1 MDTSLDAIQRHWE
14 EAGKKFPQGR
24 KVSPTTRD
32 PFLGQLEEAHI
43 LRFLAGRKRILEIGC
58 GDGQHTALYAQ
69 HVGQVKA
76 LDISDSLIGLARKRM
91 IENSISNVELK
102 VGSVLSLV
110 NLYERDSFDCVIS
123 QRCLINLPSWK
134 YQQNALEQ
142 VCKVLNPGGV
152 LLMSEGFQE
161 ELDELNVA
169 RKKFNLDEITVVSYN
184 RNLRHKEFDD
194 YVKTMFE
201 VVEIGD
207 YGAYL
212 FLSRVFHPLSIFP
225 DDPKHDS
232 PLNEAAMRI
241 SSILPMADLKRY
253 SYNLCY
259 VLRKK

>member
-14 EAGKKFPQGR
+14 EAGKKFPHGES
-24 KVSPTTRD
+24 VSPTSRD

-43 LRFLAGRKRILEIGC
+43 LRFLAGRERILEIGC
-58 GDGQHTALYAQ
+58 GDGLHTALYAQ
-69 HVGQVKA
+69 HVGQVEA
-76 LDISDSLIGLARKRM
+76 LDIADSLIVLARKRM
-91 IENSISNVELK
+91 IENSISNVEFK

-110 NLYERDSFDCVIS
+110 NLYERDNFDCVVS
-123 QRCLINLPSWK
+123 QRCLINLPDWK
-134 YQQNALEQ
+134 YQQIALEQ
-142 VCKVLNPGGV
+142 ACKVLKPGGI
-152 LLMSEGFQE
+152 LLISEGFQE

-169 RKKFNLDEITVVSYN
+169 RKKFNLAEIKVVSYN

-194 YVKTMFE
+194 YVRTLFE

-212 FLSRVFHPLSIFP
+212 FLSRVLHPLSIFP

-241 SSILPMADLKRY
+241 SSLLPKTDLKKY

>member
-14 EAGKKFPQGR
+14 EAGEKFPKGGS
-24 KVSPTTRD
+24 VSPTTRD
-32 PFLGQLEEAHI
+32 PFLGQLEEGHI
-43 LRFLAGRKRILEIGC
+43 LRFLAGRERILEIGC
-58 GDGQHTALYAQ
+58 GDGLHTALYAQ

-91 IENSISNVELK
+91 IENSISNVEFK

-110 NLYERDSFDCVIS
+110 NLYERGNFDCVVS

-134 YQQNALEQ
+134 YQQTALEQ
-142 VCKVLNPGGV
+142 ACKLLKPGGI

-161 ELDELNVA
+161 ELDELNMA
-169 RKKFNLDEITVVSYN
+169 RKKFNLEEIKVVSYN

-201 VVEIGD
+201 VVEVCD

-241 SSILPMADLKRY
+241 SSILPMTDLRRY

>member
-1 MDTSLDAIQRHWE
+1 MDASLDAIQRHWE
-14 EAGKKFPQGR
+14 EAGNKFPLGGS
-24 KVSPTTRD
+24 VSPTTRD

-43 LRFLAGRKRILEIGC
+43 LRFLAGRELILEIGC
-58 GDGQHTALYAQ
+58 GDGLHTALYAQ

-76 LDISDSLIGLARKRM
+76 LDISDSLIGLARRRM
-91 IENSISNVELK
+91 TDNSISNVEFK
-102 VGSVLSLV
+102 VGSVLALA
-110 NLYERDSFDCVIS
+110 NLYERDNFDCVVS
-123 QRCLINLPSWK
+123 QRCLINLPNWK
-134 YQQNALEQ
+134 YQQTALEQ
-142 VCKVLNPGGV
+142 ACKVLKTGGI

-169 RKKFNLDEITVVSYN
+169 RKKFDLDEIKVVSYN
-184 RNLRHKEFDD
+184 RNLRHKEFDE

-207 YGAYL
+207 YGTYL

-225 DDPKHDS
+225 EAPKHDS

-241 SSILPMADLKRY
+241 SSILPMTDLKKY

-259 VLRKK
+259 ILRKK

>member
-1 MDTSLDAIQRHWE
+1 MDASLDAIRRHWE
-14 EAGKKFPQGR
+14 EAGKKFPKGG
-24 KVSPTTRD
+24 KVSPTSRD

-43 LRFLAGRKRILEIGC
+43 LRFLVGRERILEIGC
-58 GDGQHTALYAQ
+58 GDGLHTALYAQ

-76 LDISDSLIGLARKRM
+76 LDISGNLIRLAETRM
-91 IENSISNVELK
+91 IENSISNVEFK
-102 VGSVLSLV
+102 VGSVLDLV
-110 NLYERDSFDCVIS
+110 NLYERDKFDCIVS

-134 YQQNALEQ
+134 YQQTALEQ
-142 VCKVLNPGGV
+142 ACKVLNPGGI

-169 RKKFNLDEITVVSYN
+169 RKKFNLDEIKVVPYN
-184 RNLRHKEFDD
+184 RNLRHDEFDD

-201 VVEIGD
+201 VIEIGD

-212 FLSRVFHPLSIFP
+212 FLSRVFYPLSVFP
-225 DDPKHDS
+225 DAPKHDS

-241 SSILPMADLKRY
+241 SSILPMTDLRKY